1 MVHEAVAGQDGS
13 APLNDAVAVSDRL
26 SASDA
31 LTVIFDVPWPL
42 MIFPAVMDHV
52 IVVLVSGSP
61 PVTFASNVIGLS
73 ASSSLGQLT
82 VRAGHAGGS
91 GSHCA
96 PVETVT
102 EVEELAV
109 CWCPSLTS
117 TVAV

>member
-1 MVHEAVAGQDGS
+1 VVAEHEGS
-13 APLNDAVAVSDRL
+13 APLNDAVAVSDRR

-42 MIFPAVMDHV
+42 MIFPAVIDHV

-61 PVTFASNVIGLS
+61 PVTTASNVIGLS
-73 ASSSLGQLT
+73 DSSSLGQLT
-82 VRAGHAGGS
+82 LRAGHAGGGAS
-91 GSHCA
+91 QCA
-96 PVETVT
+96 QVETVT

-109 CWCPSLTS
+109 CWCPSFTS